1 MKKYIDWIVEG
12 VVLSAMVIAF
22 LFVVG
27 KNRSSSIVFEG
38 EVGTMIF
45 FIAVFSCIMAI
56 FLLHM
61 KISFWDKDYDVL
73 SVSYERDENG
83 IPIDISIIGS
93 EEVLQSIAEEQC
105 ILGFNIH
112 QYLSS
117 SDTSTYEALY
127 GRLRGFIVIDL

>member
-12 VVLSAMVIAF
+12 VVLSAIVIAF

-61 KISFWDKDYDVL
+61 KKRDNRFVIVVSGIYALENLIIYYASLDRLFDTYISHD
-73 SVSYERDENG
+73 
-83 IPIDISIIGS
+83 
-93 EEVLQSIAEEQC
+93 
-105 ILGFNIH
+105 
-112 QYLSS
+112 
-117 SDTSTYEALY
+117 ALFLTT
-127 GRLRGFIVIDL
+127 RWRN

>member
-61 KISFWDKDYDVL
+61 KKRDNRFVIVVSGIYALENLIIYYASLDRLFDTYISHDALLLTFLV
-73 SVSYERDENG
+73 G
-83 IPIDISIIGS
+83 
-93 EEVLQSIAEEQC
+93 SIAWP
-105 ILGFNIH
+105 I
-112 QYLSS
+112 
-117 SDTSTYEALY
+117 TKYEVES
-127 GRLRGFIVIDL
+127 IMKQK

>member
-61 KISFWDKDYDVL
+61 KKRDNRFVIVVSGIYALENLIIYYASLDRLFDTYIS
-73 SVSYERDENG
+73 RDALFLTFLVG
-83 IPIDISIIGS
+83 
-93 EEVLQSIAEEQC
+93 SIAWP
-105 ILGFNIH
+105 I
-112 QYLSS
+112 
-117 SDTSTYEALY
+117 TKYEVES
-127 GRLRGFIVIDL
+127 IMKQK

>member
-61 KISFWDKDYDVL
+61 KKRDNRFVIVVSGIYALENLIIYYASLDRLFDTYISHDALFLTFLFW
-73 SVSYERDENG
+73 
-83 IPIDISIIGS
+83 
-93 EEVLQSIAEEQC
+93 SIAWP
-105 ILGFNIH
+105 I
-112 QYLSS
+112 
-117 SDTSTYEALY
+117 TKYEVES
-127 GRLRGFIVIDL
+127 IMKQK

>member
-61 KISFWDKDYDVL
+61 KKRDNRFVRSRLVAVPSI
-73 SVSYERDENG
+73 SVSSMRMCLV
-83 IPIDISIIGS
+83 PI
-93 EEVLQSIAEEQC
+93 
-105 ILGFNIH
+105 
-112 QYLSS
+112 
-117 SDTSTYEALY
+117 
-127 GRLRGFIVIDL
+127 RLTEPY

>member
-61 KISFWDKDYDVL
+61 KKRDNRFVIVVSGIYALENLIIYYASLDRLFDTYISHDALFLTFLV
-73 SVSYERDENG
+73 N
-83 IPIDISIIGS
+83 
-93 EEVLQSIAEEQC
+93 SIAWP
-105 ILGFNIH
+105 I
-112 QYLSS
+112 
-117 SDTSTYEALY
+117 TKYEVES
-127 GRLRGFIVIDL
+127 IMKQK

>member
-61 KISFWDKDYDVL
+61 KKRDNRFVIVVSGIYALENLIIYYASLGGIIDTNISHDALFLTFLV
-73 SVSYERDENG
+73 G
-83 IPIDISIIGS
+83 
-93 EEVLQSIAEEQC
+93 SIAWS
-105 ILGFNIH
+105 I
-112 QYLSS
+112 
-117 SDTSTYEALY
+117 TKYEVES
-127 GRLRGFIVIDL
+127 IMKQK

>member
-61 KISFWDKDYDVL
+61 KKRDNRFVIV
-73 SVSYERDENG
+73 VSDIYALENL
-83 IPIDISIIGS
+83 IIYYASLDRLFDTYRSHDALFLTFLVG
-93 EEVLQSIAEEQC
+93 SIAWP
-105 ILGFNIH
+105 I
-112 QYLSS
+112 
-117 SDTSTYEALY
+117 TKYEVES
-127 GRLRGFIVIDL
+127 IMKQK

>member
-61 KISFWDKDYDVL
+61 KKRDNRFVIVVSGIYALENLIIYYASLDRLFGTYISHDALFLTFLV
-73 SVSYERDENG
+73 G
-83 IPIDISIIGS
+83 
-93 EEVLQSIAEEQC
+93 SIAWP
-105 ILGFNIH
+105 I
-112 QYLSS
+112 
-117 SDTSTYEALY
+117 TKYEVES
-127 GRLRGFIVIDL
+127 IMKQK

>member
-1 MKKYIDWIVEG
+1 
-12 VVLSAMVIAF
+12 
-22 LFVVG
+22 
-27 KNRSSSIVFEG
+27 
-38 EVGTMIF
+38 
-45 FIAVFSCIMAI
+45 
-56 FLLHM
+56 M

-105 ILGFNIH
+105 TLGFNIH

-127 GRLRGFIVIDL
+127 GRLREFIVIDL

>member
-61 KISFWDKDYDVL
+61 KKRDNRFVIVVSGIYALENLIIYYASLGGDTNISHDALFLTFLV
-73 SVSYERDENG
+73 G
-83 IPIDISIIGS
+83 
-93 EEVLQSIAEEQC
+93 SIAWP
-105 ILGFNIH
+105 I
-112 QYLSS
+112 
-117 SDTSTYEALY
+117 TKYEVES
-127 GRLRGFIVIDL
+127 IMKQK